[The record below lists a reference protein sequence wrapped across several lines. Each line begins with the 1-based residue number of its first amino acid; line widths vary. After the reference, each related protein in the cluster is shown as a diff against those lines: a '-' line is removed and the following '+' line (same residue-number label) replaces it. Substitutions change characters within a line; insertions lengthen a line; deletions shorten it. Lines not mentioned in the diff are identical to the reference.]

1 MSDHHAMQVNDAA
14 LPSPFTG
21 PDIAVRDEWLDYNGH
36 VTDSAYA
43 VMCTAANEAFLE
55 YLGVSA
61 DYLTRT
67 GCTTYTVEAHLRYL
81 AEVAGGA
88 TVTSETLL
96 VDVDAKRLRIHT
108 TLFDG
113 ATQVLTGEYLYLHMD
128 QNAGKVSPFPQD
140 RADVLAA
147 VKAAHAALDQPAHIG
162 RGVGA
167 PRV

>member
-1 MSDHHAMQVNDAA
+1 MTNNSAA
-14 LPSPFTG
+14 PFIG
-21 PDIAVRDEWLDYNGH
+21 PAIEVRDEWLDYNGH

-61 DYLTRT
+61 DYLART

-88 TVTSETLL
+88 TITSETIL
-96 VDVDAKRLRIHT
+96 VDADAKRLRIHT

-113 ATQVLTGEYLYLHMD
+113 ETQVLTGEYLYLHMD
-128 QNAGKVSPFPQD
+128 QNAGRVAPFPQD
-140 RADVLAA
+140 RADVIEA
-147 VKAAHAALDQPAHIG
+147 VMASHSALDQPPHIG

-167 PRV
+167 PRT

>member
-1 MSDHHAMQVNDAA
+1 MTNNSAA
-14 LPSPFTG
+14 PFIG
-21 PDIAVRDEWLDYNGH
+21 PAIEVRDEWLDYNGH

-61 DYLTRT
+61 DYLART

-88 TVTSETLL
+88 TITSETIL
-96 VDVDAKRLRIHT
+96 VDADAKRLRIHT

-113 ATQVLTGEYLYLHMD
+113 ETQVLTGEYLYLHMD
-128 QNAGKVSPFPQD
+128 QNAGRVAPFPQD
-140 RADVLAA
+140 RAEVIEA
-147 VKAAHAALDQPAHIG
+147 VRAAHVALDQPAHIG
-162 RGVGA
+162 CGVGA
-167 PRV
+167 PRT

>member
-1 MSDHHAMQVNDAA
+1 MTNNSAA
-14 LPSPFTG
+14 PFIG
-21 PDIAVRDEWLDYNGH
+21 PAIEVRDEWLDYNGH

-55 YLGVSA
+55 YLGVSV
-61 DYLTRT
+61 DYLART

-88 TVTSETLL
+88 TITSETIL
-96 VDVDAKRLRIHT
+96 VDADAKRLRIHT

-113 ATQVLTGEYLYLHMD
+113 ETQVLTGEYRYLHMD
-128 QNAGKVSPFPQD
+128 QNAGRVAPFPQD
-140 RADVLAA
+140 RADVIEA
-147 VKAAHAALDQPAHIG
+147 VKASHSALDQPPHIG

-167 PRV
+167 PRT

>member
-1 MSDHHAMQVNDAA
+1 MTEQSAQVFDSAQIPA
-14 LPSPFTG
+14 PFIG
-21 PDIAVRDEWLDYNGH
+21 PNISVRNEWLDYNGH

-61 DYLTRT
+61 DYLART
-67 GCTTYTVEAHLRYL
+67 DCTTYTVEAHLRYL

-88 TVTSETLL
+88 TITSETIL
-96 VDVDAKRLRIHT
+96 VDADAKRLRIHT
-108 TLFDG
+108 ALFDG
-113 ATQVLTGEYLYLHMD
+113 ETQVLTGEYLYLHMD
-128 QNAGKVSPFPQD
+128 QSAGKVSPFPQD

-147 VKAAHAALDQPAHIG
+147 VKAVHAALDQPAHIG

>member
-1 MSDHHAMQVNDAA
+1 MTNNSAT
-14 LPSPFTG
+14 PFTG
-21 PDIAVRDEWLDYNGH
+21 PAIEVRDEWLDYNGH

-61 DYLTRT
+61 DYLART

-88 TVTSETLL
+88 TITSETIL
-96 VDVDAKRLRIHT
+96 VDADAKRLRIHT

-113 ATQVLTGEYLYLHMD
+113 QTQVLTGEYLYLHMD
-128 QNAGKVSPFPQD
+128 QNAGRVAPFPQD
-140 RADVLAA
+140 RADVIEA
-147 VKAAHAALDQPAHIG
+147 VKASHSALDQPPHIG

-167 PRV
+167 PRT